1 MKDIAFYTGAEKI
14 QAEAFQSIARFVHS
28 VYDNMDS
35 KEITGE
41 EGYILGIVN
50 YTESL
55 VDALIKKEE
64 L

>member
-1 MKDIAFYTGAEKI
+1 MKDITFYTGVEKI
-14 QAEAFQSIARFVHS
+14 EAEAFRSIASFVHS

-35 KEITGE
+35 KGITGE

-50 YTESL
+50 STESL
-55 VDALIKKEE
+55 VDALVKKEE

>member
-1 MKDIAFYTGAEKI
+1 MKDISIYTGVETI
-14 QAEAFQSIARFVHS
+14 QAEAFRSIASFVHETYNGMLPKDVS
-28 VYDNMDS
+28 
-35 KEITGE
+35 GE

-50 YTESL
+50 STESL

>member
-1 MKDIAFYTGAEKI
+1 MKDITFQTGVEKI
-14 QAEAFQSIARFVHS
+14 QAEAFRSIASFVHET
-28 VYDNMDS
+28 YDGMRPKDIS
-35 KEITGE
+35 GE

-50 YTESL
+50 STESL